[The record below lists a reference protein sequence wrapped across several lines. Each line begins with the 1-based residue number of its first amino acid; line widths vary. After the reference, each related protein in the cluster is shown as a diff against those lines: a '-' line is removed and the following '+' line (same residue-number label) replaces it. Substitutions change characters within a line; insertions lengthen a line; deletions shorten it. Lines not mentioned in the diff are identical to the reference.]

1 MSLKTF
7 SRILRKPNRAADAT
21 LATLEIYLILYD
33 MLNDDDDE
41 LRSLSA
47 PIASWVLS
55 HSAIFPN
62 QTVTLGA
69 LPASESL
76 VKFIS
81 GNYAPQP
88 ALFQHVI
95 SRLMK
100 ETLSQKKQPDF
111 KSFETLFEDYSK
123 ESLALFEEEKQNLF
137 IDDVREID
145 TWTKV
150 LRQLDKSAYD
160 QNTISKLTAWV
171 SNGLTYL
178 NNKVTSSAVDGQ
190 EDDVLGWTSKPEVYT
205 LGCLLFNVASFLIA
219 TLEKR
224 EADGFKH
231 ALTTLYEKGQMI
243 SLHSQWL
250 DRMQAAISVEGK
262 I

>member
-7 SRILRKPNRAADAT
+7 SRILRKPNQAADT
-21 LATLEIYLILYD
+21 TPATLEIYLILYD

-47 PIASWVLS
+47 SVASRVLS
-55 HSAIFPN
+55 HSVIFPN

-76 VKFIS
+76 VDFIS
-81 GNYAPQP
+81 GNYAMQP
-88 ALFQHVI
+88 ALFKHVV

-100 ETLSQKKQPDF
+100 ETLSHKKQSAF

-150 LRQLDKSAYD
+150 FRHLDKSAYD
-160 QNTISKLTAWV
+160 QNAINKLAVWV
-171 SNGLTYL
+171 SNGLKYL
-178 NNKVTSSAVDGQ
+178 SNKVTSSAVDNH

-205 LGCLLFNVASFLIA
+205 LGCLLFSVASLLIA
-219 TLEKR
+219 ISEKEVAGSFKRKLKTLVEKS
-224 EADGFKH
+224 
-231 ALTTLYEKGQMI
+231 QMI
-243 SLHSQWL
+243 SLHPQWL
-250 DRMQAAISVEGK
+250 DRIQAAISVEEK
-262 I
+262 N

>member
-7 SRILRKPNRAADAT
+7 SRILRKPNQTADT
-21 LATLEIYLILYD
+21 SPATLEIYLILYD

-47 PIASWVLS
+47 PIASRVLS
-55 HSAIFPN
+55 HSSIFPK

-76 VKFIS
+76 VEFIS
-81 GNYAPQP
+81 GNYATQP
-88 ALFQHVI
+88 GLFRHVI
-95 SRLMK
+95 TRLMK
-100 ETLSQKKQPDF
+100 ETLSQKKHTDF
-111 KSFETLFEDYSK
+111 RSFETLFEDYSK

-150 LRQLDKSAYD
+150 FGRLDKSAYD
-160 QNTISKLTAWV
+160 KTTISKLDVWV
-171 SNGLTYL
+171 SNGLKYL
-178 NNKVTSSAVDGQ
+178 NDNITSSAVDGQ

-205 LGCLLFNVASFLIA
+205 LGCLLFSVASLLIA
-219 TLEKR
+219 ISEKR
-224 EADGFKH
+224 EAGGFKRT
-231 ALTTLYEKGQMI
+231 LKTLYEKGQVI
-243 SLHSQWL
+243 SLHPQWL
-250 DRMQAAISVEGK
+250 DRIQAAISVEEK
-262 I
+262 N

>member
-1 MSLKTF
+1 
-7 SRILRKPNRAADAT
+7 
-21 LATLEIYLILYD
+21 

-81 GNYAPQP
+81 GNYATQP
-88 ALFQHVI
+88 ALFKYVVT
-95 SRLMK
+95 RLMK
-100 ETLSQKKQPDF
+100 QTLSQKKQTDF
-111 KSFETLFEDYSK
+111 KSFEILFEEYSK

-150 LRQLDKSAYD
+150 FRQLNKSAYD
-160 QNTISKLTAWV
+160 QATINKLAAWV
-171 SNGLTYL
+171 TNGLNYL
-178 NNKVTSSAVDGQ
+178 NDKVTASAVDGQ
-190 EDDVLGWTSKPEVYT
+190 QDDVLGWTSKPEVYT
-205 LGCLLFNVASFLIA
+205 LGCLLFSVAALLIA
-219 TLEKR
+219 TSEKE
-224 EADGFKH
+224 EAGGLKR
-231 ALTTLYEKGQMI
+231 ALKTLYEKGQMI
-243 SLHSQWL
+243 SLHPQWL
-250 DRMQAAISVEGK
+250 DRIQAATCVEEK